1 MKNLIV
7 KYIVVFA
14 LVIATGTMLL
24 DVSQRV
30 QEAERE
36 IRRADRAIE
45 REEENIR
52 VLRAEWA
59 YLNDPA
65 RLELISASGL
75 NMAVPSPENL
85 LSDFQA
91 ITGDDELDAQST
103 VPSFV
108 RTPARK
114 PQKDMVRSISYN
126 GGAQ

>member
-1 MKNLIV
+1 MKSLMV

-91 ITGDDELDAQST
+91 VTGDDELDAQST
-103 VPSFV
+103 APSFV
-108 RTPARK
+108 RTPTRK
-114 PQKDMVRSISYN
+114 PQNDMVRSISYN

>member
-1 MKNLIV
+1 MKNLMV

-65 RLELISASGL
+65 RLELISTSGL

-114 PQKDMVRSISYN
+114 PQNDMVRSISYN